1 MREISKTALT
11 VGGLLVLFLFAAG
24 NPYLALAKDEG
35 YPVKPVNFIIPYSPG
50 GATDIT
56 SRVLVEVAKK
66 YLGQSIVPINKGGA
80 GGSIGTMAVIS
91 AEPDG
96 YTIGAAVPSSAFAVP
111 FQEGAPFKDLSGL
124 VFIMNYGDYVYPI
137 LVRADSNWKT
147 WKELI
152 EWARKNPGDANVG
165 LTASKKQSAP
175 GLVFRQIE
183 QKEKV
188 KFTYIPFKGNAD
200 VTSALLGGHITVF
213 GASTD
218 ASTVSLLQANRIR
231 VLMYMSK
238 YKLPG
243 FENVSTTTELYGIDL
258 PSLLG
263 VWGPRGLSEYVV
275 SKLRNAFGKAVEHP
289 DFIKV
294 MKQMYMPIVYMD
306 SDEMKRFAENT
317 FQRTKV
323 VLRTLE
329 AEEGVEDRK

>member
-1 MREISKTALT
+1 MREISKTALI
-11 VGGLLVLFLFAAG
+11 VRGLFVLFLFAAG
-24 NPYLALAKDEG
+24 NDHWAFAKDDE
-35 YPVKPVNFIIPYSPG
+35 YPVRPVNFIIPFSPG

-56 SRVLVEVAKK
+56 SRVLAEVAKE

-91 AEPDG
+91 AKPDG
-96 YTIGAAVPSSAFAVP
+96 YTIGSAVPSSAFVVP
-111 FQEGAPFKDLSGL
+111 FSEGAPFNDLSGL
-124 VFIMNYGDYVYPI
+124 VFIMNYGDYIYPI
-137 LVRADSNWKT
+137 LLRADSPWKT
-147 WKELI
+147 WKEVI
-152 EWARKNPGDANVG
+152 EWARKNPGDVKVG

-200 VTSALLGGHITVF
+200 VTNALLGGHITVF

-218 ASTVSLLQANRIR
+218 ASTVSLLEANRIR

-238 YKLPG
+238 HKIPG
-243 FENVSTTTELYGIDL
+243 FENVSTTTEVYGIDL

-263 VWGPRGLSEYVV
+263 VWGPRGLSEYVL
-275 SKLRNAFGKAVEHP
+275 SKLRNAFGKAIKHP
-289 DFIKV
+289 DFVKV

-306 SDEMKRFAENT
+306 SDEIKRFAEST

-323 VLRTLE
+323 TLKTLE
-329 AEEGVEDRK
+329 AEEGVGEKK